1 MEEFLF
7 LRQLWLL
14 LASCQHLRSDDCRAL
29 VQITPADVLIL

>member
-14 LASCQHLRSDDCRAL
+14 NSTIYL
-29 VQITPADVLIL
+29 VVSIFVPMTAERWYR